1 MGLDMYLAKKTYVKN
16 WDYMREEEK
25 HTITV
30 RKAGG
35 VVSDIDPSRISYIEE
50 QVMYWRKSNG
60 IHHWFVENVQKGVD
74 DCGTYYVEG
83 SQLEDLV
90 SLCEDAIG
98 NPDEAHEFLPSVP
111 GCFFG
116 STEYDEW
123 YFQDLQDTVDALRKV
138 LAEEGLG
145 DFYYH
150 SSW

>member
-16 WDYMREEEK
+16 WDHMREEEK

-30 RKAGG
+30 RKAGE
-35 VVSDIDPSRISYIEE
+35 VVSDIDPSRISHIEE

-60 IHHWFVENVQKGVD
+60 IHNWFVENVQKGVD

-111 GCFFG
+111 GFFFG

-138 LAEEGLG
+138 LTEEGLG